1 MPPFESEPVERKQQ
15 AIRFLKQ
22 HVRDPPSSQSTSG
35 VFGAEKPEGGNEKRQ
50 VQPKNKVNAPFQDEV
65 GESEFIPPT
74 KQTSKRP
81 KPSKPE
87 VAPFQDEDAEDLG
100 SNSSPSSGEEV
111 AQQPGNIVFGLGW
124 QSVQRF
130 QQGSFWKE
138 NMNENQEKLKPKR
151 TYDNSKREATA
162 AYARRDKQGVFKSNG
177 VDPARVQKLFDSQS
191 CHCN

>member
-1 MPPFESEPVERKQQ
+1 MR
-15 AIRFLKQ
+15 RFKMKL
-22 HVRDPPSSQSTSG
+22 VNQSLYPLLSKPQSG
-35 VFGAEKPEGGNEKRQ
+35 
-50 VQPKNKVNAPFQDEV
+50 
-65 GESEFIPPT
+65 
-74 KQTSKRP
+74 P

-87 VAPFQDEDAEDLG
+87 VAPFHDEDVEDLG
-100 SNSSPSSGEEV
+100 ANSSPSSGEEV

-138 NMNENQEKLKPKR
+138 NMNENQEKPKPKR

>member
-1 MPPFESEPVERKQQ
+1 MPPFDSEPAERKQQ

-22 HVRDPPSSQSTSG
+22 HVRDPPSSRPTLG
-35 VFGAEKPEGGNEKRQ
+35 VFGAEKPEGGNKKRQ
-50 VQPKNKVNAPFQDEV
+50 VQPKKKLNKPFQDEV
-65 GESEFIPPT
+65 GESESVPP
-74 KQTSKRP
+74 KRS

-111 AQQPGNIVFGLGW
+111 AQQAGNSVFGLGW
-124 QSVQRF
+124 QSVQKF

-138 NMNENQEKLKPKR
+138 NMNENQEKPKPKR
-151 TYDNSKREATA
+151 TYDNSNRAATA

-177 VDPARVQKLFDSQS
+177 VDPARVQKLFDSPS